1 MKKFLWFAE
10 ADVETS
16 NEALL
21 LPVDRYLGAD
31 PVTGGLFLY
40 FADIEGHPTREQI
53 KLGCTNGN
61 QAAVLKAFAQ
71 IMNSAPHSDGFIV
84 VADANVANGQTAEY
98 HKAFNGLV
106 TSIAIT

>member
-1 MKKFLWFAE
+1 MKKFLWFAN

-21 LPVDRYLGAD
+21 LPVDNYLGAD
-31 PVTGGLFLY
+31 PVSGGLFLH
-40 FADIEGHPTREQI
+40 FADVEGAPTREVI
-53 KLGCTNGN
+53 KLGCANGN
-61 QAAVLKAFAQ
+61 QDAVLKALAQ

-106 TSIAIT
+106 TSCLIA